1 MERLVVLGAGESGVG
16 AAILGKKLGMDVFVS
31 DFGTISE
38 SHKNELTAIDVP
50 FEEGRHSEELI
61 LVSSATIIKSPGIP
75 DTASIVVKARELKIP
90 VVSEIEFAAK
100 HTDAKFIAITGS
112 NGKTTTTLLT
122 HYILQKAGMNVGM
135 AGNIGQSL
143 ARQVATKEYDLYV
156 LELSSFQ
163 LDGMYEFR
171 ADVAV
176 LLNITPDHLDRYD
189 YKFENYVDS
198 KFRIA
203 QNQTSDQYFISYV
216 DDPVVKAE
224 LQKRDIGGFKLGV
237 SLGDVMLNGAY
248 VGKNNVLQ
256 FNVNNHIT
264 KVFNIKEKYLPLRGK
279 HNMVNTM
286 MAVMACLTVGLNE
299 KTIVK
304 SLDGFNNASHRL
316 ELVTEVNGVKYINDS
331 KATNVDS
338 VKYALDSFD
347 KPIIW
352 IAGGVDKG
360 NDYSQLDE
368 LVFEKVKAL
377 VCVGKD
383 NSKLKEYFGDK
394 LPMIIET
401 QDMEDAVSWCNEVS
415 ESGDHVLLSPACA
428 SFDLFK
434 NYEDR
439 GDIFKNAVKRFEE
452 LQKAI

>member
-1 MERLVVLGAGESGVG
+1 MNRLVVLGAGESGVG
-16 AAILGKKLGMDVFVS
+16 AAILGCKLGMEVFVS
-31 DFGTISE
+31 DFGQIS
-38 SHKNELTAIDVP
+38 SGHKAELTELGVA
-50 FEEGRHSEELI
+50 FEEGKHSEDKI
-61 LVSSATIIKSPGIP
+61 LVDSTYVIKSPGIP
-75 DTASIVVKARELKIP
+75 ETAPIVVKAKAMGLQ

-100 HTDAKFIAITGS
+100 HTSAKFIAITGS

-122 HYILQKAGMNVGM
+122 HYILKKAGVNAGIAGNVGT
-135 AGNIGQSL
+135 SL
-143 ARQVATKEYDLYV
+143 ARQVATENHDIYV

-163 LDGMYEFR
+163 LDGMFDFR
-171 ADVAV
+171 ADVAI

-216 DDPVVKAE
+216 DDPVIKAE
-224 LQKRDIGGFKLGV
+224 MQKREIGGFKLGI
-237 SLGDVMLNGAY
+237 SLGNVMLNGAY
-248 VGKNNVLQ
+248 VGQGNSLQ

-264 KVFNIKEKYLPLRGK
+264 KVFNIKDKFLPLRGK
-279 HNMVNTM
+279 HNMVNSM
-286 MAVMACLTVGLNE
+286 MAVMACLTVGVNE
-299 KTIVK
+299 KTIIK

-316 ELVTEVNGVKYINDS
+316 ELVTEINGVKYINDS

-377 VCVGKD
+377 VCVGKNND
-383 NSKLKEYFGDK
+383 KLKSYFGNK
-394 LPMIIET
+394 LPLIIEAV
-401 QDMEDAVSWCNEVS
+401 DMEEAVSLCNEMS

-434 NYEDR
+434 NYEER
-439 GDIFKNAVKRFEE
+439 GDIFKSAVRKFEE